1 VAWPLAAQERRRRPA
16 WGGEEDATA
25 SLGATPIGG
34 ITTRTGTMKRAATSV
49 ATNVATSEK
58 A

>member
-1 VAWPLAAQERRRRPA
+1 VAWPLAAQERRPA